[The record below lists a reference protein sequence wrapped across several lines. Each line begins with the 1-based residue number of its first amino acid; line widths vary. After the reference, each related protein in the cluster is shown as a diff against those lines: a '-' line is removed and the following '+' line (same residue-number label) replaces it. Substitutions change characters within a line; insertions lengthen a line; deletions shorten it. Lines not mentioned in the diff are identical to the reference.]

1 MNKYFKITHYFTI
14 FRIQIDNPLLNL
26 IRLLWNYST
35 AVACFP
41 HFPYQQKGSNKNT
54 DYEKERLFTVVLARC
69 LYSY

>member
-14 FRIQIDNPLLNL
+14 FVIQIDNPLLNL

-41 HFPYQQKGSNKNT
+41 HFPYQQKAVIKTLIMKRKG
-54 DYEKERLFTVVLARC
+54 YLQ
-69 LYSY
+69 